1 MIQEDKVNQIVEK
14 IISKFKPQKVI
25 LFGSYAWGKPGPDS
39 DLDLLVIKD
48 IKKPRLE
55 LERELRGLLFPSGI
69 PLDVLVYTPDEL
81 EKSINEHRN
90 FFLEDIV
97 HNGRPL
103 FTKQGFK
110 INTIHKQA
118 EAIL

>member
-1 MIQEDKVNQIVEK
+1 MIQEEKVNKIVNK
-14 IISKFKPQKVI
+14 IVSEFKPEKVI
-25 LFGSYAWGKPGPDS
+25 LFGSHAWGEPGPDS

-48 IKKPRLE
+48 SQKPRLE
-55 LERELRGLLFPSGI
+55 RELELRKLLFPSGVG
-69 PLDVLVYTPDEL
+69 LDVLVYTPKEL

-90 FFLEDIV
+90 FFLEDII

-103 FTKQGFK
+103 FTKQGFR

-118 EAIL
+118 EIIL